1 MMEWALYGALFISLI
16 VNLRQYL
23 RLRLIRSNLA
33 EIENG
38 LADIVEQETGRRVFL
53 HTDQKLIQRFLIQI
67 NRLIDYS
74 QRVKADY
81 EKSKISLQKML
92 SNVSHDL
99 KTPLTVILGY
109 TEALKHERPT
119 DDAGRSE
126 MITRLHDKTVSV
138 IEMTNRFFDLAKLDA
153 GDYNLPLDRVRINE
167 ICRQSMLDHYELLI
181 SKGKG
186 IKVHADIPENPYFM
200 MGNEEALHR
209 ILSNLISNAIRYGS
223 DGNEIGIM
231 LRGGEQEVSIAV
243 WDRGRGIPEREQ
255 DRVFERL
262 YTLDDA
268 RNPIFQGSG
277 LGLSITKRL
286 VEAMKGHIS
295 LKSAPHDL
303 TVFTCTFKR
312 IS

>member
-1 MMEWALYGALFISLI
+1 MEWAVYGALILSVI
-16 VNLRQYL
+16 VNLCQYH

-33 EIENG
+33 EIETG
-38 LADIVEQETGRRVFL
+38 LTDIVEQKTGRRVFL
-53 HTDQKLIQRFLIQI
+53 HTDLKRIQRFLIQI
-67 NRLIDYS
+67 NRLLDYS
-74 QRVKADY
+74 QKVKADY
-81 EKSKISLQKML
+81 EKSKMSLQKML

-109 TEALKHERPT
+109 TEALRHNRLA
-119 DDAGRSE
+119 DDAERAE
-126 MITRLHDKTVSV
+126 MITRLHDKTVAV
-138 IEMTNRFFDLAKLDA
+138 IEMINRFFDLAKLDA
-153 GDYNLPLDRVRINE
+153 GDYDLPLEVVRINE

-181 SKGKG
+181 SKG
-186 IKVHADIPENPYFM
+186 IKVHADIPEKPIFI

-223 DGNEIGIM
+223 EGNEIGIT
-231 LRGGEQEVSIAV
+231 LRGGEQEISIEV
-243 WDRGRGIPEREQ
+243 WDRGRGIPEIEQ

-286 VEAMKGHIS
+286 VEAMKGTIA
-295 LKSAPHDL
+295 LKSAPHDH
-303 TVFTCTFKR
+303 TVFSCTFKS
-312 IS
+312 IT